1 MKSENKITKVEVPGG
16 ISGWMS
22 YMKEYIV
29 LYIVVIDGQMSG
41 FTVVYFT
48 VIEVVK
54 LTKNVKLW

>member
-1 MKSENKITKVEVPGG
+1 
-16 ISGWMS
+16 
-22 YMKEYIV
+22 MKEYIV